1 MFYKK
6 ERIAMN
12 DNFKTNEEILEALK
26 SVLPYLNSITPDD
39 MVIGL
44 TDLEK
49 YIGYHN
55 ANEFELD
62 LSEGKPIKG
71 IKTIEDCINN
81 KKDIISTIPAQ
92 VYGRALKTFFTP
104 IYGVN
109 NEVIGTLSSGIDFEN
124 NKKLIEDI
132 SNLVETTKQVAES
145 VNEVAKSAGIL
156 ADSGQKSV
164 EKVKE
169 LNDKQKDT
177 AQILQLIQN
186 ISKQTNLLGLNAAIE
201 ASRAGEN
208 GRGFAVVATE
218 VRKLSEQSQRAVKNI
233 EAILEDMNNS
243 VSDIHNTIG
252 NVGAIS
258 EEQAA
263 ATEEIL
269 SSTEEIND
277 TINNLKL
284 FVQRYK

>member
-1 MFYKK
+1 MLKS
-6 ERIAMN
+6 
-12 DNFKTNEEILEALK
+12 DNFKTNEEILEAFK
-26 SVLPYLNSITPDD
+26 VVLPYINSITPDD

-55 ANEFELD
+55 ANEFTLD
-62 LSEGKPIKG
+62 LSEGKSIKG
-71 IKTIEDCINN
+71 IKTIEDCIKN
-81 KKDIISTIPAQ
+81 KKNTSDIVPPE
-92 VYGRALKTFFTP
+92 VYGRTIKTFFTP

-124 NKKLIEDI
+124 NSK
-132 SNLVETTKQVAES
+132 LVEAVFNLAEVTKQVTES
-145 VNEVAKSAGIL
+145 INQVAQSAGSL
-156 ADSGQKSV
+156 ADSGQDSI
-164 EKVKE
+164 EKVNE
-169 LNDKQKDT
+169 LTNKQKDT
-177 AQILQLIQN
+177 SQILQIIKN
-186 ISKQTNLLGLNAAIE
+186 IASQTNLLGLNAAIE

-218 VRKLSEQSQRAVKNI
+218 VRKLSEQSQESVKNI
-233 EAILEDMNNS
+233 EAILKEMTDS
-243 VSDIHNTIG
+243 VNDINNTIG

-258 EEQAA
+258 QEQAA

-277 TINNLKL
+277 TINELKV
-284 FVQRYK
+284 FVQRYQ

>member
-1 MFYKK
+1 MLKS
-6 ERIAMN
+6 
-12 DNFKTNEEILEALK
+12 DNFKTNEEILEAFK
-26 SVLPYLNSITPDD
+26 IVLPYINSITPDD
-39 MVIGL
+39 MAIVL

-55 ANEFELD
+55 ANEFTLD

-71 IKTIEDCINN
+71 IKTIEDCIKN
-81 KKDIISTIPAQ
+81 KKDISDSVPPE
-92 VYGRALKTFFTP
+92 VYGRTLKTFFTP

-124 NKKLIEDI
+124 NSKLVESV
-132 SNLVETTKQVAES
+132 SNLAEVIKQITESINQVAQSAGNLADFGQSSIEK
-145 VNEVAKSAGIL
+145 VNEL
-156 ADSGQKSV
+156 T
-164 EKVKE
+164 
-169 LNDKQKDT
+169 NKQKDT
-177 AQILQLIQN
+177 AQILQIIKN
-186 ISKQTNLLGLNAAIE
+186 IASQTNLLGLNAAIE

-218 VRKLSEQSQRAVKNI
+218 VRKLSEQSQESVKNI
-233 EAILEDMNNS
+233 EAILKEMTDS
-243 VSDIHNTIG
+243 VNDINNTIG

-258 EEQAA
+258 QEQAA

-277 TINNLKL
+277 TINELKV
-284 FVQRYK
+284 FVQRYQ

>member
-1 MFYKK
+1 MLN
-6 ERIAMN
+6 N
-12 DNFKTNEEILEALK
+12 DNFKTNEEILEAFK
-26 SVLPYLNSITPDD
+26 VVLPYINSITPDD
-39 MVIGL
+39 MAIVL

-55 ANEFELD
+55 ANEFTLD

-71 IKTIEDCINN
+71 IKTIEDCI
-81 KKDIISTIPAQ
+81 KYQKDTSDSIPPE
-92 VYGRALKTFFTP
+92 VYGRTLKTFFTP

-124 NKKLIEDI
+124 NSKLVESV
-132 SNLVETTKQVAES
+132 SNLAEVIKQITESINQVAQ
-145 VNEVAKSAGIL
+145 SAGSL
-156 ADSGQKSV
+156 ADSGQDSI
-164 EKVKE
+164 EKVNE
-169 LNDKQKDT
+169 LTNKQKDT
-177 AQILQLIQN
+177 AQILQIIKN
-186 ISKQTNLLGLNAAIE
+186 IASQTNLLGLNAAIE

-218 VRKLSEQSQRAVKNI
+218 VRKLSEQSQESVKNI
-233 EAILEDMNNS
+233 EAILKEMTDS
-243 VSDIHNTIG
+243 VNDINNTIG

-258 EEQAA
+258 QEQAA

-277 TINNLKL
+277 TINELKV
-284 FVQRYK
+284 FVQRYQ

>member
-1 MFYKK
+1 MLN
-6 ERIAMN
+6 N
-12 DNFKTNEEILEALK
+12 DNFKTNEEILEAFK
-26 SVLPYLNSITPDD
+26 VVLPYINSITPDD

-55 ANEFELD
+55 ANEFTLD
-62 LSEGKPIKG
+62 LSEGKSIKG
-71 IKTIEDCINN
+71 IKTIEDCIKN
-81 KKDIISTIPAQ
+81 KKNTSDIVPPE
-92 VYGRALKTFFTP
+92 VYGRTIKTFFTP

-124 NKKLIEDI
+124 NSK
-132 SNLVETTKQVAES
+132 LVEAVFNLAEVTKQVTES
-145 VNEVAKSAGIL
+145 INQVAQSAGSL
-156 ADSGQKSV
+156 ADSGQDSI
-164 EKVKE
+164 EKVNE
-169 LNDKQKDT
+169 LTNKQKDT
-177 AQILQLIQN
+177 AQILQIIKN
-186 ISKQTNLLGLNAAIE
+186 IASQTNLLGLNAAIE

-218 VRKLSEQSQRAVKNI
+218 VRKLSEQSQESVKNI
-233 EAILEDMNNS
+233 EAILKEMTDS
-243 VSDIHNTIG
+243 VNDINNTIG

-258 EEQAA
+258 QEQAA

-277 TINNLKL
+277 TINELKV
-284 FVQRYK
+284 FVQRYQ

>member
-1 MFYKK
+1 
-6 ERIAMN
+6 
-12 DNFKTNEEILEALK
+12 
-26 SVLPYLNSITPDD
+26 
-39 MVIGL
+39 MVIAL

-55 ANEFELD
+55 ANEFTLD

-71 IKTIEDCINN
+71 IKTIEDCI
-81 KKDIISTIPAQ
+81 KYQKDTSDSIPPE
-92 VYGRALKTFFTP
+92 VYGRTLKTFFTP

-124 NKKLIEDI
+124 NSKLVESV
-132 SNLVETTKQVAES
+132 SNLAEVIKQITESINQVAQ
-145 VNEVAKSAGIL
+145 SAGSL
-156 ADSGQKSV
+156 ADSGQDSI
-164 EKVKE
+164 EKVNE
-169 LNDKQKDT
+169 LTNKQKDT
-177 AQILQLIQN
+177 AQILQIIKN
-186 ISKQTNLLGLNAAIE
+186 IASQTNLLGLNAAIE

-218 VRKLSEQSQRAVKNI
+218 VRKLSEQSQESVKNI
-233 EAILEDMNNS
+233 EAILKEMTDS
-243 VSDIHNTIG
+243 VNDINNTIG

-258 EEQAA
+258 QEQAA

-277 TINNLKL
+277 TINELKV
-284 FVQRYK
+284 FVQRYQ

>member
-1 MFYKK
+1 MA
-6 ERIAMN
+6 I
-12 DNFKTNEEILEALK
+12 
-26 SVLPYLNSITPDD
+26 V
-39 MVIGL
+39 L

-55 ANEFELD
+55 ANEFTLD

-71 IKTIEDCINN
+71 IKTIEDCIKN
-81 KKDIISTIPAQ
+81 KKDISDSVPPE
-92 VYGRALKTFFTP
+92 VYGRTLKTLFTP

-124 NKKLIEDI
+124 NSKLVESV
-132 SNLVETTKQVAES
+132 SNLAEVIKQITESINQVAQ
-145 VNEVAKSAGIL
+145 SAGSL
-156 ADSGQKSV
+156 ADSGQDSI
-164 EKVKE
+164 EKVNE
-169 LNDKQKDT
+169 LTNKQKDT
-177 AQILQLIQN
+177 AQILQIIKN
-186 ISKQTNLLGLNAAIE
+186 IASQTNLLGLNAAIE

-218 VRKLSEQSQRAVKNI
+218 VRKLSEQSQESVKNI
-233 EAILEDMNNS
+233 EAILKEMTDS
-243 VSDIHNTIG
+243 VNDINNTIG

-258 EEQAA
+258 QEQAA

-277 TINNLKL
+277 TINELKV
-284 FVQRYK
+284 FVQRYQ

>member
-1 MFYKK
+1 MLS
-6 ERIAMN
+6 N
-12 DNFKTNEEILEALK
+12 DNFKTNEEILEAFK
-26 SVLPYLNSITPDD
+26 VVLPYINSITPDD
-39 MVIGL
+39 MVIAL

-55 ANEFELD
+55 ANEFTLD

-71 IKTIEDCINN
+71 IKTIEDCI
-81 KKDIISTIPAQ
+81 KYQKDTSDSIPPE
-92 VYGRALKTFFTP
+92 VYGRTLKTFFTP

-124 NKKLIEDI
+124 NSKLVESV
-132 SNLVETTKQVAES
+132 SNLAEVIKQITESINQVAQ
-145 VNEVAKSAGIL
+145 SAGSL
-156 ADSGQKSV
+156 ADSGQDSI
-164 EKVKE
+164 EKVNE
-169 LNDKQKDT
+169 LTNKQKDT
-177 AQILQLIQN
+177 AQILQIIKN
-186 ISKQTNLLGLNAAIE
+186 IASQTNLLGLNAAIE

-218 VRKLSEQSQRAVKNI
+218 VRKLSEQSQESVKNI
-233 EAILEDMNNS
+233 EAILKEMTDS
-243 VSDIHNTIG
+243 VNDINNTIG

-258 EEQAA
+258 QEQAA

-277 TINNLKL
+277 TINELKV
-284 FVQRYK
+284 FVQRYQ

>member
-1 MFYKK
+1 MLN
-6 ERIAMN
+6 N
-12 DNFKTNEEILEALK
+12 DNFKTNEEILEAFK
-26 SVLPYLNSITPDD
+26 IVLPYINSITPDD
-39 MVIGL
+39 MAIVL

-55 ANEFELD
+55 ANEFTLD

-71 IKTIEDCINN
+71 IKTIEDCIKN
-81 KKDIISTIPAQ
+81 KKDISDSVPPE
-92 VYGRALKTFFTP
+92 VYGRTLKTFFTP

-124 NKKLIEDI
+124 NSKLVESV
-132 SNLVETTKQVAES
+132 SNLAEVIKQITESINQVAQ
-145 VNEVAKSAGIL
+145 SAGSL
-156 ADSGQKSV
+156 ADSGQDSI
-164 EKVKE
+164 EKVNE
-169 LNDKQKDT
+169 LTNKQKDT
-177 AQILQLIQN
+177 AQILQIIKN
-186 ISKQTNLLGLNAAIE
+186 IASQTNLLGLNAAIE

-218 VRKLSEQSQRAVKNI
+218 VRKLSEQSQESVKNI
-233 EAILEDMNNS
+233 EAILKEMTDS
-243 VSDIHNTIG
+243 VNDINNTIG

-258 EEQAA
+258 QEQAA

-277 TINNLKL
+277 TINELKV
-284 FVQRYK
+284 FVQRYQ

>member
-1 MFYKK
+1 MLKS
-6 ERIAMN
+6 
-12 DNFKTNEEILEALK
+12 DNFKTNEEILEAFK
-26 SVLPYLNSITPDD
+26 IVLPYINSITPDD
-39 MVIGL
+39 MAIVL

-55 ANEFELD
+55 ANEFTLD

-71 IKTIEDCINN
+71 IKTIEDCIKN
-81 KKDIISTIPAQ
+81 KKDISDSVPPE
-92 VYGRALKTFFTP
+92 VYGRTLKTLFTP

-124 NKKLIEDI
+124 NSKLVESV
-132 SNLVETTKQVAES
+132 SNLAEVIKQITESINQVAQ
-145 VNEVAKSAGIL
+145 SAGSL
-156 ADSGQKSV
+156 ADSGQDSI
-164 EKVKE
+164 EKVNE
-169 LNDKQKDT
+169 LTNKQKDT
-177 AQILQLIQN
+177 AQILQIIKN
-186 ISKQTNLLGLNAAIE
+186 IASQTNLLGLNAAIE

-218 VRKLSEQSQRAVKNI
+218 VRKLSEQSQESVKNI
-233 EAILEDMNNS
+233 EAILKEMTDS
-243 VSDIHNTIG
+243 VNDINNTIG

-258 EEQAA
+258 QEQAA

-277 TINNLKL
+277 TINELKV
-284 FVQRYK
+284 FVQRYQ

>member
-26 SVLPYLNSITPDD
+26 IVLPYLNSITPDD
-39 MVIGL
+39 MSIGL

-62 LSEGKPIKG
+62 LSEGKSIKG
-71 IKTIEDCINN
+71 IKAIEDCINN
-81 KKDIISTIPAQ
+81 KKDIISTIPAEI
-92 VYGRALKTFFTP
+92 YGRALKTFFTP

-124 NKKLIEDI
+124 NKKLVEDV
-132 SNLVETTKQVAES
+132 SSLVEIIKQVTES
-145 VNEVAKSAGIL
+145 INEVAKSAGIL